1 LIQVEPA
8 GALDGAR
15 ILVVEDDFFISLE
28 LDTILAGAGAQVVG
42 PCRTVAQAERIIEG
56 SEISAAVLD
65 FRLGG
70 DTSLRV
76 ALWLR
81 QHDIPFVF
89 FTAQTN
95 ARQIQAECPGA
106 KVITKPFQ
114 PRVIVAAIADVLH

>member
-1 LIQVEPA
+1 LVQVEPA

-15 ILVVEDDFFISLE
+15 ILVVEDDFIISLE

-42 PCRTVAQAERIIEG
+42 PCRTVAQAERFIEG
-56 SEISAAVLD
+56 GEISAAVLD
-65 FRLGG
+65 FRLGR

-76 ALWLR
+76 ALRLR

-95 ARQIQAECPGA
+95 ARQILAECPGA

-114 PRVIVAAIADVLH
+114 PRAIVAAIADVLH